1 MADDNTNNTDNRDI
15 LEEQS
20 KSLEELVEEMKQQSR
35 NVEESVDANVDVEKS
50 IKALE
55 GSLGI
60 DSNENT
66 AALRESFANV
76 NAVMQEQVAL
86 QEQGLPFDQE
96 LLNSAQ
102 EQLET
107 IKAGVKSEED
117 KREGIKK
124 QEEAN
129 SLLGKMAK
137 GIEGFGGK
145 VKESGGFLAGIAG
158 LATLLL
164 NPQAFAAGLT
174 AILGFVGDM
183 VAVVENVFAGE
194 FGKAGD
200 ILKENGGMIAGILG
214 GLLIMNIGKVIK
226 GVSMLVKGFKIFRLF
241 MLGTMVP
248 MLTGAFTAMMTA
260 MTPIFA
266 AMAPVLLPILAIAA
280 IFGVI
285 GLALARIRDA
295 MGFTSIFDVMSLG
308 IAHLQ
313 DAFGHVVNMITGI
326 IDTVMGLVEK
336 FAGFLGFEIDIPEL
350 PKMST
355 DNAATEKV
363 RLQEKAK
370 QAEIE
375 KQQQAEQAPVDPL
388 ADLGEVPDINAM
400 EVPPITVEAPP
411 ISMEELRV
419 ITEPTR
425 RRRSLQQKQPEELQT
440 VQKLETI
447 AQPLPVTTG
456 EQIAETSAQNV
467 LANMPATTENN
478 VVNQVQTT
486 NTSNSGN
493 KQTTIIQGH
502 RPSRAGDHLS
512 SGYGRFAR

>member
-388 ADLGEVPDINAM
+388 ADLEMPTVESI
-400 EVPPITVEAPP
+400 EVPPVTVEVP
-411 ISMEELRV
+411 SLEVEERV
-419 ITEPTR
+419 VKEPTSR
-425 RRRSLQQKQPEELQT
+425 RRRKKIDIVDKAEMKLDEIKAS
-440 VQKLETI
+440 VQL
-447 AQPLPVTTG
+447 PPVTTG
-456 EQIAETSAQNV
+456 EQLSETSAENI
-467 LANMPATTENN
+467 LAQMPATTENN
-478 VVNQVQTT
+478 VVNQVQTS
-486 NTSNSGN
+486 NTQNSGN
-493 KQTTIIQGH
+493 TSTTIVKNTPRG
-502 RPSRAGDHLS
+502 RSR
-512 SGYGRFAR
+512 GRFAR